1 MIVISHGI
9 LSVWTCRID
18 EARAEPCARSA
29 AATPLPHSLLNNHHR
44 PPSSFTCRRGGTCIE
59 AAGAS
64 APDSSLSVN
73 ARSRAETGFWE
84 LGEQT
89 SGSWGERKMEVRVG
103 ERLLCLAVLS
113 SVLCMD
119 SVLGKYVR
127 GVVNTKEVSVCF
139 PPSIFNLLP
148 CDNDPTARWQKR
160 NRLECES
167 ARRCLFGGLFR

>member
-1 MIVISHGI
+1 MAFWACGHVALTKHE
-9 LSVWTCRID
+9 RNR
-18 EARAEPCARSA
+18 ARARQPPPPPS
-29 AATPLPHSLLNNHHR
+29 LPPKQ

-139 PPSIFNLLP
+139 PPPSIFNLLP

-160 NRLECES
+160 NRLDCES
-167 ARRCLFGGLFR
+167 VRRCLFGGLFR